1 MFGVRTYT
9 ANTIRLMAALG
20 LLVCATLHAAAP
32 AATEADLTIR
42 DFRFATGESLEA
54 LKVHYATLGKPRR
67 NARGEID
74 NAVLVLHGTSGSGKS
89 LLRPIFTD
97 ELFGPGQV
105 LDAERYFIIF
115 ADSIGHGGSSKPS
128 DGLRTKF
135 PRYDYD
141 DMVRAQHEL
150 LVRGLGVKQLRL
162 IIGTSMGCMHA
173 YVWAQTYPEFVEA
186 MVPLACLPVEIAGRN
201 RMWRKA
207 IIELIERDPD
217 WQNGNYREQPKRA
230 LATASELLAMVAG
243 APLEMQQRCGSRESA
258 DQCLSEARDRSLATL
273 DANDLLYAIHS
284 SRNYDPSRK
293 LEDIRARV
301 LHINF
306 ADDFVNP
313 PELGIAER
321 EIARIP
327 QGTFLLI
334 PASADSRGHGT
345 HTHARVWKEHLEKW
359 LAPGAAP
366 AAAKAE

>member
-1 MFGVRTYT
+1 MPRVPTYLAVIT
-9 ANTIRLMAALG
+9 QVALA
-20 LLVCATLHAAAP
+20 LCAIVCLPLHAATLVAS
-32 AATEADLTIR
+32 DGDFSIR
-42 DFRFATGESLEA
+42 DFRFTSGESLEQ
-54 LKVHYATLGKPRR
+54 LTIHYATFGKPRR

-74 NAVLVLHGTSGSGKS
+74 NAVLVLHGTGGSGKS
-89 LLRPIFTD
+89 LLRPIFVD
-97 ELFGPGQV
+97 ELFGPGQA
-105 LDAERYFIIF
+105 LDAETHFIIF

-150 LVRGLGVKQLRL
+150 LVHGLGVRQLSL

-207 IIELIERDPD
+207 IIDLIEHDPD
-217 WQNGNYREQPKRA
+217 WQGGNYREQPRRA
-230 LATASELLAMVAG
+230 LATASELLAMVG
-243 APLEMQQRCGSRESA
+243 GGPIDLQQRCSTRESA
-258 DQCLSEARDRSLATL
+258 DKCLSEARDRSLAIL
-273 DANDLLYAIHS
+273 DANDLLYAIDS
-284 SRNYDPSRK
+284 SRYYNPSRS
-293 LEDIRARV
+293 LESIRARV

-321 EIARIP
+321 DIARIP
-327 QGTFLLI
+327 RSTFILV
-334 PASADSRGHGT
+334 PASADTRGHGT
-345 HTHARVWKEHLEKW
+345 HTHARVWKHYLEQW
-359 LAPGAAP
+359 LNAG
-366 AAAKAE
+366 KAR